1 MDTVGIDRSHRRP
14 NPLGGGLRERNGE
27 RSPPSSATDGP
38 AELIRRDP
46 MPFSKRKKNHQSP
59 VAMRELRAPY
69 VGGFVFFALWK
80 KMFSSRST
88 SQGPAVALYGTGTH
102 WLSPEI
108 IQHLHSIKVLY
119 RLDSG
124 PTEP

>member
-46 MPFSKRKKNHQSP
+46 MPLSKKKNHQYP
-59 VAMRELRAPY
+59 VAMREVRAPY
-69 VGGFVFFALWK
+69 VGGFVFFALCRCHVLVDDHEPGP
-80 KMFSSRST
+80 SSNSPVVT
-88 SQGPAVALYGTGTH
+88 VPYTPAL
-102 WLSPEI
+102 L
-108 IQHLHSIKVLY
+108 L
-119 RLDSG
+119 R
-124 PTEP
+124 